1 MKYDTSEPGPMVV
14 TIPRGSG
21 PVTLTPHVPVTVVQ
35 APAILY
41 TPEGIPYSAD
51 PAIMAA
57 LDLRHRI
64 GFAEGAEHVAE
75 VLSDGFMGEQ
85 YEMSPEQEKGYEH
98 AASDAHETAHGARQH
113 ASMGI
118 RHTAEAMARTKESA

>member
-75 VLSDGFMGEQ
+75 VLSEGFMGELH
-85 YEMSPEQEKGYEH
+85 EMNPEQEQGYEH
-98 AASDAHETAHGARQH
+98 AASDAHQVARGWREH

-118 RHTAEAMARTKESA
+118 RHTAEAMARAKAGT